1 LALGGN
7 RPLSLQARRR
17 SASPDRV
24 ARWARP
30 AVDSGMSRHE
40 KLLAQIVGGRADA
53 NVGFDAL
60 CGLLRYL
67 GFEERTRGSHH
78 VFRRAGVE
86 ELINLQ
92 QDGDKAKV
100 YQVRQVRAILTKY
113 GLTTAEP
120 PEGA

>member
-1 LALGGN
+1 
-7 RPLSLQARRR
+7 
-17 SASPDRV
+17 
-24 ARWARP
+24 
-30 AVDSGMSRHE
+30 MSRHE
-40 KLLAQIVGGRADA
+40 KLLAQILGGRADA

-60 CGLLRYL
+60 CSLLRYL
-67 GFEERTRGSHH
+67 GFEERTRSSHH

-86 ELINLQ
+86 ELIDLQ
-92 QDGDKAKV
+92 RDGDKATI

>member
-1 LALGGN
+1 
-7 RPLSLQARRR
+7 
-17 SASPDRV
+17 
-24 ARWARP
+24 
-30 AVDSGMSRHE
+30 MSRHE
-40 KLLAQIVGGRADA
+40 KLLAQILGGRADA

-67 GFEERTRGSHH
+67 GFEERTRSSHH

-86 ELINLQ
+86 ELIDLQ
-92 QDGDKAKV
+92 RDGDKAKV

>member
-1 LALGGN
+1 MTM
-7 RPLSLQARRR
+7 SLDGYIATPDDMPEELFDWYQAGSVSVP
-17 SASPDRV
+17 SAN
-24 ARWARP
+24 
-30 AVDSGMSRHE
+30 
-40 KLLAQIVGGRADA
+40 A

-60 CGLLRYL
+60 GALLRHL
-67 GFEERTRGSHH
+67 GFEERIRGSHH

-92 QDGDKAKV
+92 RDGDKAKV